1 MEFKSRTTMK
11 KLGQMQ
17 ACFDN
22 HKLNLEQHGLKK
34 LSLGVS
40 NCFFN
45 YSKISIKRIWMVA
58 LSCNLLAYAH
68 FASAGERES
77 LEQLRSTTVN
87 LVNLLVQ
94 EGVLSKD
101 KAESLLKQAAADAAK
116 AKELDASAATQN
128 ANNSSADDKVV
139 GKMVDDKVRVQYV
152 PEIVKKEMKEEIKKE
167 VMAKLNY
174 KAGERLGLPDWIDR
188 MQWEGDLRL
197 RYQSTQFADK
207 DPSINDFNAANNV
220 GLNNTTENRNLA
232 RARARLGL
240 NIKVNDWLNGGL
252 RLTTGSLN
260 DPISPNQTLEASSAK
275 YEINLDRIFLTT
287 HLLPNLTLVGGR
299 FANPWFST
307 DLVWDP
313 DLAFDGV
320 AASYMPKFNDSL
332 SGFLTAGAFPLDEI
346 EGSEFNK
353 AKDKWLY
360 AAQAGIKWTSANKSS
375 AKVGLSIYEFS
386 NVEGITN
393 GANVG
398 PNGPFNS
405 TAAQARTK
413 GNSTFDL
420 NGGQLAGDELYGYAS
435 KFRELNLI
443 GQVDI
448 AAFDPVHITLTGDYV
463 RNIGFSRNEIMKRT
477 GIVNSLLPEKN
488 VNAYQMRLDVGMP
501 TTEKLND
508 WQVFAA
514 YKRIEADSVVDTF
527 TDSDFYQGGTNVKG
541 WILGGSYGIGKNTW
555 LQARWFSADEIAP
568 RAGLDPLGIDV
579 LLLDLNTKF

>member
-1 MEFKSRTTMK
+1 MK
-11 KLGQMQ
+11 KLRQTLASCHYQQLGTARPNM
-17 ACFDN
+17 
-22 HKLNLEQHGLKK
+22 HKPAASKSILLLTLAALNMAT
-34 LSLGVS
+34 SAP
-40 NCFFN
+40 
-45 YSKISIKRIWMVA
+45 VA
-58 LSCNLLAYAH
+58 
-68 FASAGERES
+68 FAGERES

-101 KAESLLKQAAADAAK
+101 KAEALLKQAAADAAK
-116 AKELDASAATQN
+116 AKELDTSTTLANQN
-128 ANNSSADDKVV
+128 AADLTADEKMV
-139 GKMVDDKVRVQYV
+139 GNMVDDKVRVQYV
-152 PEIVKKEMKEEIKKE
+152 PQIVKNEMKEEIKKE

-197 RYQSTQFADK
+197 RYQSTQFADGG
-207 DPSINDFNAANNV
+207 PSINDFNVANNV
-220 GLNNTTENRNLA
+220 GLNNTTEDRNLA
-232 RARARLGL
+232 RVRARLGL

-275 YEINLDRIFLTT
+275 YELNLDRVFLST
-287 HLLPNLTLVGGR
+287 HITPDLSLVAGR

-320 AASYMPKFNDSL
+320 SASYMPKFNDRW
-332 SGFLTAGAFPLDEI
+332 SGFLTAGAFPLEEV
-346 EGSEFNK
+346 EGSEFNR

-360 AAQAGIKWTSANKSS
+360 GAQTGIKWTSANKSS
-375 AKVGLSIYEFS
+375 VKLGMSLYEFD
-386 NVEGITN
+386 NMEGMTN
-393 GANVG
+393 GN
-398 PNGPFNS
+398 NFLSGPFNA
-405 TAAQARTK
+405 TAAASRTK
-413 GNSTFDL
+413 GNSTFNL
-420 NGGQLAGDELYGYAS
+420 NQANFPDNQLYGYVS
-435 KFRELNLI
+435 KFRELNFT

-463 RNIGFSRNEIMKRT
+463 RNIGFDRNEIMKRT
-477 GIVNSLLPEKN
+477 GIVSGLLPEEN
-488 VNAYQMRLDVGMP
+488 VDAYQLRLDVGMP
-501 TTEKLND
+501 TTEKLHD

-579 LLLDLNTKF
+579 LLLDLNTRF